1 MSGWLKRYHR
11 VGIATKQF
19 VFLFFVTFIMFI
31 ALALNNLRDAEA
43 LFRDQVVRDAQ
54 QLIGRTNQYIDSY
67 LDNVQN
73 MLLLLSTRDDLFL
86 EGQEEEALKTLKTY
100 ASYNSSV
107 ARTLY
112 LISEDG
118 RVFSNN
124 QVTYEIIG
132 NPHLKSLYR
141 LALSNYGA
149 MNVSEPYSSP
159 LSGTTIAYVL
169 PVTDKDKSHT
179 KGVAIVEIDLE
190 RLTGLVAPLLV
201 NDNQTFTI
209 ISRKNNVITYTD
221 PKDKLLPY
229 VPGTFLP
236 QLKPEFLE
244 SLAELPIGVRTMQGN
259 DNSLVVIKS
268 TSNRLGWSLICFIK
282 EDFFYQN
289 VLKLY
294 QNYRDAG
301 MIWLVVLFISTWIM
315 TRHFTKPV
323 RGLAA
328 KMDRVRDLG
337 VLSHISI
344 DRSDEIGRLARS
356 YNAMMERIHTLLN
369 ETKEME
375 AKKKQFELN
384 MLQSQIAPHFL
395 YNTLA
400 CISSLARQGR
410 VDDVRETIKSL
421 VALLSFSFNKSSE
434 YVTLAEELEGLQ
446 RYVQI
451 QRVRYGDVFK
461 LTIDVDQAALQGK
474 LLKLTLQP
482 VVENAIFHGLVP
494 KKIKGHIHVRGRL
507 AQGMLR
513 LSICDDGLGMSPDMV
528 QSLLIKP
535 KDVPSKYSFT
545 GMGMI
550 NVHERIR
557 LHYGRPYGL
566 KVRSLLGKGTLVR
579 LLMPFERWGEEPAAQ
594 EKP

>member
-1 MSGWLKRYHR
+1 MNRLLQRYHS

-19 VFLFFVTFIMFI
+19 VFLFVVTFIMFI

-43 LFRDQVVRDAQ
+43 LFRDQVVRDSQ

-73 MLLLLSTRDDLFL
+73 MLLLLSTRDDLLL
-86 EGQEEEALKTLKTY
+86 EGHEEEARRTLKNF
-100 ASYNSSV
+100 ADYNSSA

-124 QVTYEIIG
+124 QVYYEIIG
-132 NPHLKSLYR
+132 NPHLASLYK
-141 LALSNYGA
+141 LAMSNYGA
-149 MNVSEPYSSP
+149 MNVSEPYDSP
-159 LSGTTIAYVL
+159 MSGKTIAYVL
-169 PVTDKDKSHT
+169 PVTGKDKLHS
-179 KGVAIVEIDLE
+179 KGVAVVEIDLE
-190 RLTGLVAPLLV
+190 RLTGLVAPLLL
-201 NDNQTFTI
+201 NENQTFTI
-209 ISRKNNVITYTD
+209 ISKNNNVITYTD
-221 PKDKLLPY
+221 PNDKLLPY
-229 VPGTFLP
+229 VEGTFLP
-236 QLKPEFLE
+236 QLQPAFLD
-244 SLAELPIGVRTMQGN
+244 SLSELPVGVRTITGN
-259 DNSLVVIKS
+259 ENSLVVIKS
-268 TSNRLGWSLICFIK
+268 SSNRLGWTLICFIK

-301 MIWLVVLFISTWIM
+301 IIWMIVLFFSTWIM

-337 VLSHISI
+337 VLSYISV
-344 DRSDEIGRLARS
+344 DRSDEIGTLAKS
-356 YNAMMERIHTLLN
+356 YNAMMERVHMLLS

-375 AKKKQFELN
+375 AKKKQFELK

-410 VDDVRETIKSL
+410 IDDVRETIKSL
-421 VALLSFSFNKSSE
+421 VALLSFSFNKTTE
-434 YVTLAEELEGLQ
+434 FVTLAEELEGLQ

-451 QRVRYGDVFK
+451 QRVRYGDAFT
-461 LTIDVDQAALQGK
+461 LTTDVDPAVLQAK

-482 VVENAIFHGLVP
+482 IVENAIFHGIVP
-494 KKIKGHIHVRGRL
+494 KKAKGHIHVRGRL
-507 AQGMLR
+507 EQGVLK
-513 LSICDDGLGMSPDMV
+513 LLVCDNGLGMSPEVVSKLLV
-528 QSLLIKP
+528 QRKAEH
-535 KDVPSKYSFT
+535 SKYSFT
-545 GMGMI
+545 GMGVI
-550 NVHERIR
+550 NVHERLRI
-557 LHYGRPYGL
+557 HFGSAYGL
-566 KVRSLLGKGTLVR
+566 KIRSREGEGTVVR
-579 LLMPFERWGEEPAAQ
+579 LRIPYEEWEEVSIFQ

>member
-1 MSGWLKRYHR
+1 MKRWLQRYQR
-11 VGIATKQF
+11 IGIATKQF
-19 VFLFFVTFIMFI
+19 IFFFVVTFIMFM

-54 QLIGRTNQYIDSY
+54 QLIGRTNQYLDSY

-86 EGQEEEALKTLKTY
+86 EGHEEEAAKTLRTY

-112 LISEDG
+112 LVREDG
-118 RVFSNN
+118 RVYSNA
-124 QVTYEIIG
+124 QVNYEIMG
-132 NPHLKSLYR
+132 NPHLESLYR
-141 LALSNYGA
+141 LAMSNYGA
-149 MNVSEPYSSP
+149 MNVSEPYDSP
-159 LSGTTIAYVL
+159 LSGKTIAYVL
-169 PVTDKDKSHT
+169 PVTDRNKSQT
-179 KGVAIVEIDLE
+179 RGVAIVEIDLE

-201 NDNQTFTI
+201 SDNQTFTI
-209 ISRKNNVITYTD
+209 ISKKNNVITYTD
-221 PKDKLLPY
+221 PNDKLLPY

-236 QLKPEFLE
+236 QLQSSFLE
-244 SLAELPIGVRTMQGN
+244 QLGELPVGVRTMQSN
-259 DNSLVVIKS
+259 ANSLVVIKS
-268 TSNRLGWSLICFIK
+268 SSNRLGWSLICFIK

-289 VLKLY
+289 VRKLY
-294 QNYRDAG
+294 RNYRDAG
-301 MIWLVVLFISTWIM
+301 MIWVVVLFGSTWIM
-315 TRHFTKPV
+315 TRHFTRPV

-337 VLSHISI
+337 ALSHISV
-344 DRSDEIGRLARS
+344 DRFDEIGTLARS
-356 YNAMMERIHTLLN
+356 YNAMMERIHTLLS

-375 AKKKQFELN
+375 VKKKQSELK

-421 VALLSFSFNKSSE
+421 VALLSFSFNKTSE
-434 YVTLAEELEGLQ
+434 FVTLAEELEGLQ

-451 QRVRYGDVFK
+451 QRIRYGDVFT
-461 LTIDVDQAALQGK
+461 LTIDVEEAALRSK

-482 VVENAIFHGLVP
+482 IVENAIFHGIVP
-494 KKIKGHIHVRGRL
+494 NKKAGCIHIRGRL
-507 AQGMLR
+507 QHGMLR
-513 LSICDDGLGMSPDMV
+513 LAICDDGLGMPPDTMRG
-528 QSLLIKP
+528 LLLGRKET
-535 KDVPSKYSFT
+535 PSKYSFT
-545 GMGMI
+545 GMGII

-557 LHYGRPYGL
+557 LHVGQPYGL
-566 KVRSLLGKGTLVR
+566 KVRSQEGRGTVVR
-579 LLMPFERWGEEPAAQ
+579 LLMPYEEWIGEPPIRE
-594 EKP
+594 